1 MDCVAPVIARKRQVV
16 TRSHHT
22 VTASSEPATPRGE
35 SSILINMPDMESGRL
50 TAEAET
56 NCQRSS
62 LRYCLVRLP
71 SGDRY
76 PIKMGVERTPQT
88 VRVLVVDDHR
98 LLRQEL
104 RNILRFYREFTVVGE
119 AVDGVQAYELAQE
132 LQPDVILMD
141 VHMPHM
147 NGIEATRRIKAML
160 PHVIV
165 IGLSVNTSVAASAEM
180 YAAGASGY
188 MGKDTAPENLYKA
201 IHSAL
206 TK

>member
-1 MDCVAPVIARKRQVV
+1 
-16 TRSHHT
+16 
-22 VTASSEPATPRGE
+22 
-35 SSILINMPDMESGRL
+35 
-50 TAEAET
+50 
-56 NCQRSS
+56 
-62 LRYCLVRLP
+62 
-71 SGDRY
+71 
-76 PIKMGVERTPQT
+76 MGVERTPQT

-147 NGIEATRRIKAML
+147 NGIEATRRIKTTL
-160 PHVIV
+160 PQVII

-188 MGKDTAPENLYKA
+188 LGKDTAPENLYRA
-201 IHSAL
+201 IQAAL
-206 TK
+206 TSTKEASA

>member
-1 MDCVAPVIARKRQVV
+1 
-16 TRSHHT
+16 
-22 VTASSEPATPRGE
+22 
-35 SSILINMPDMESGRL
+35 
-50 TAEAET
+50 
-56 NCQRSS
+56 
-62 LRYCLVRLP
+62 
-71 SGDRY
+71 
-76 PIKMGVERTPQT
+76 MGVEHTPQT

-119 AVDGVQAYELAQE
+119 AVDGVQACELAQE

-160 PHVIV
+160 PQVIV

-180 YAAGASGY
+180 YA
-188 MGKDTAPENLYKA
+188 
-201 IHSAL
+201 
-206 TK
+206 

>member
-1 MDCVAPVIARKRQVV
+1 MKAGAAPNK
-16 TRSHHT
+16 
-22 VTASSEPATPRGE
+22 
-35 SSILINMPDMESGRL
+35 
-50 TAEAET
+50 AET
-56 NCQRSS
+56 NCQRSF

-76 PIKMGVERTPQT
+76 LIKMGVERTPQT

-104 RNILRFYREFTVVGE
+104 RNILSFHREFTVVGE

-147 NGIEATRRIKAML
+147 NGIEATRRIKTTL
-160 PHVIV
+160 PQVII
-165 IGLSVNTSVAASAEM
+165 IGLSVNTSIAASAEM

-188 MGKDTAPENLYKA
+188 LGKDTAPENLYRA
-201 IHSAL
+201 IHAAL
-206 TK
+206 TSPKEASA

>member
-1 MDCVAPVIARKRQVV
+1 
-16 TRSHHT
+16 
-22 VTASSEPATPRGE
+22 
-35 SSILINMPDMESGRL
+35 
-50 TAEAET
+50 
-56 NCQRSS
+56 
-62 LRYCLVRLP
+62 
-71 SGDRY
+71 
-76 PIKMGVERTPQT
+76 MGVERTPQT

-160 PHVIV
+160 PQVIV

-188 MGKDTAPENLYKA
+188 LGKDTAPENLYKA

-206 TK
+206 TKVKGGLSLKLH

>member
-1 MDCVAPVIARKRQVV
+1 
-16 TRSHHT
+16 
-22 VTASSEPATPRGE
+22 
-35 SSILINMPDMESGRL
+35 
-50 TAEAET
+50 
-56 NCQRSS
+56 
-62 LRYCLVRLP
+62 
-71 SGDRY
+71 
-76 PIKMGVERTPQT
+76 MGVERTPQT

-147 NGIEATRRIKAML
+147 NGIEATRRIKTTL
-160 PHVIV
+160 PQVII
-165 IGLSVNTSVAASAEM
+165 IGLSVNTSIAASAEM

-188 MGKDTAPENLYKA
+188 LGKDTAPENLYRA
-201 IHSAL
+201 IHAAL
-206 TK
+206 TSPKEASA